1 MKKLCR
7 PALFN
12 CYQLLPTGNESVCQ
26 RVKTWLPGVLFP
38 LLFHQERTGWIIPD
52 GIQEI
57 PAATRPFV
65 AVLSSQFFPMS
76 RSSLFHQLSADPPRG
91 GRCSCGYWG
100 GFFPLW
106 DSKLSSRSW
115 DVPLKITVK
124 FRFTYMVMV
133 CYGMLW
139 YPKKSYICLWHNGMF
154 SGSFFHSKA

>member
-1 MKKLCR
+1 MCR

-76 RSSLFHQLSADPPRG
+76 GSSLFHQVSAHPPR

-106 DSKLSSRSW
+106 DSKLHIRSW
-115 DVPLKITVK
+115 DVPLKITLK

-133 CYGMLW
+133 CYGTLKNPTSAYGIMGCFLG
-139 YPKKSYICLWHNGMF
+139 HF
-154 SGSFFHSKA
+154 SIQKPRGS